1 MSRRLAQNSLLA
13 ALGGAAIALAN
24 FFCTI
29 VAARTLT
36 MAEVGVIA
44 YALWLVWLLAPAI
57 DLGISSAA
65 ARFIPYLRGTGA
77 AVRARSLGARLSRC
91 LAVSVLVAIALLVF
105 IAWWSGRLH
114 VNVGDPVGGQAA
126 LVGPAL
132 VITIVLMAA
141 QVASTFGYAHLKG
154 FQAFGRVARIAWTSF
169 FLQLAGVAIGSL
181 TMGVPGAL
189 AGYTLGLLL
198 PALAAMRAMRGP
210 ADVEPALVRR
220 VTLYAIFA
228 WGGNIA
234 SALVWSRLELFFLE
248 RYWGMEAVAAF
259 AIALALTQLATQGPA
274 LLTSALLTFLA
285 EKTGRNEMDSMK
297 LDFAVASRLL
307 ATLVFPICFG
317 MAAVIPVL
325 LPGLYGHQFS
335 IAVPAA
341 MVLVCVS
348 ALNVTSIVGTN
359 LVYALERSDFIFASS
374 LLGAGLSV
382 LTAMFLISEFGL
394 AGAVGSRVAVQ
405 ITMLVAGAWF
415 ISAKLGFPIPFAALF
430 RLIVAAS
437 LCAATA
443 AICVQLIGHIWGVT
457 IGIAAGAITYIAALR
472 LLAPFQD
479 RDLRLLADLSRV
491 LPPALSNVVIA
502 TIKFIGGDSQRRVS
516 LLVQ

>member
-1 MSRRLAQNSLLA
+1 MSRRLAKNSLLA

-24 FFCTI
+24 FFCTVI
-29 VAARTLT
+29 TARTLT

-44 YALWLVWLLAPAI
+44 YALWLVWLLAPSI

-77 AVRARSLGARLSRC
+77 LASARSLGVCLSRC
-91 LAVSVLVAIALLVF
+91 LAISVLAAIALLVF
-105 IAWWSGRLH
+105 IAWWLGRLH
-114 VNVGDPVGGQAA
+114 VDAGGLVGGQAA
-126 LVGPAL
+126 FVGPTL
-132 VITIVLMAA
+132 VITIALMAA
-141 QVASTFGYAHLKG
+141 QVMSTFGYAHLKG

-189 AGYTLGLLL
+189 AGYMLGLLL
-198 PALAAMRAMRGP
+198 PALTAIRTTGQP
-210 ADVEPALVRR
+210 ATIEPALAKR
-220 VTLYAIFA
+220 VTSYAVFA

-274 LLTSALLTFLA
+274 LLTGALLTFLA

-297 LDFAVASRLL
+297 LDFAAANRLL
-307 ATLVFPICFG
+307 AALILPICFG
-317 MAAVIPVL
+317 MAAVIPEL
-325 LPGLYGHQFS
+325 LPAIYGHQFS
-335 IAVPAA
+335 TAIPAA
-341 MVLVCVS
+341 MFLVCLA

-374 LLGAGLSV
+374 LLGAGLSI
-382 LTAMFLISEFGL
+382 LTAMFLISDFGL
-394 AGAVGSRVAVQ
+394 AGAVASRVAVQ
-405 ITMLVAGAWF
+405 ITMLLAGAWF
-415 ISAKLGFPIPFAALF
+415 ISVRLGFPIPFAALF

-443 AICVQLIGHIWGVT
+443 AICVQFIGHIWDV
-457 IGIAAGAITYIAALR
+457 IVGIAAGAVTYITALR
-472 LLAPFQD
+472 LLAPLQD
-479 RDLRLLADLSRV
+479 RDLMLLTDLSRI
-491 LPPALSNVVIA
+491 LPPALSSVVIA
-502 TIKFIGGDSQRRVS
+502 ITKFIGSGSQGKPG